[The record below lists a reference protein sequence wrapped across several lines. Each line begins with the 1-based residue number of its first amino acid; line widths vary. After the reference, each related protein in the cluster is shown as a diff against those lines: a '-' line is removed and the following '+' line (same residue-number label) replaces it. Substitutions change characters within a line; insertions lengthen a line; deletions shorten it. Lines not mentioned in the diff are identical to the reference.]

1 MAGSEK
7 LETENKKPKT
17 RNKER
22 ETVLHEGLVFGVKK
36 GIHGD
41 FALNQSTV
49 V

>member
-1 MAGSEK
+1 MARSEK
-7 LETENKKPKT
+7 QETENEKPEA
-17 RNKER
+17 RNKKQ
-22 ETVLHEGLVFGVKK
+22 ETLLLKGFVVWVKK